1 VELSRDDCGTRRTL
15 PPGDDITVA
24 LSESA
29 GTGYSW
35 NLDSTND
42 FEQLSADTIAPS
54 RVPGAAGTRIFR
66 VVPRRSGQLRL
77 RFVKRRRWEQAAV
90 EECTIDLDVA
100 GPG

>member
-1 VELSRDDCGTRRTL
+1 MT
-15 PPGDDITVA
+15 IA
-24 LSESA
+24 LSSTA

-35 NLDSTND
+35 NLDNTDD
-42 FEQLSADTIAPS
+42 FEEISVTTVAAGGA
-54 RVPGAAGTRIFR
+54 PGALGTRILR

-90 EECTIDLDVA
+90 EECTIDLDVS